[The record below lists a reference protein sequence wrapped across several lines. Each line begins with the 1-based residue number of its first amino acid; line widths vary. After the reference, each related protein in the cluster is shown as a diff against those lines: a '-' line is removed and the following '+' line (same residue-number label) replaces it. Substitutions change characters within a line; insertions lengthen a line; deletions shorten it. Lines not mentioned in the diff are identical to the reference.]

1 MTNTRQQV
9 GVVAPLPAVNNT
21 DITCKI
27 NRLQTTVPTV
37 HFVKN
42 RTEPL
47 VPQFCQEQDRIPC
60 SYFLCG
66 DLSIRSLRQIPRNA
80 IPHKNAVFIDTEC
93 GGYYSIRGAKVFQ
106 LPGSEGIVAFVLDR
120 ATIVPPDYFSQCSL
134 EQGIWEIKPIAGE
147 QEAHYGN

>member
-93 GGYYSIRGAKVFQ
+93 GGYYSIRGFREVKESSPSYWTGRRLCRPTISRSVRW
-106 LPGSEGIVAFVLDR
+106 SR
-120 ATIVPPDYFSQCSL
+120 AS
-134 EQGIWEIKPIAGE
+134 GR
-147 QEAHYGN
+147 